1 MSKEK
6 NVKTNNFYRLERLVS
21 VLVHLLTGF
30 GILAGFFALIA
41 VMNSNQ
47 KEAFLWLGL
56 AFLID
61 SVDGTLARKFNVK
74 KNLPNIDGK
83 MLDSIID
90 FFNYVIIPS
99 IMIYW
104 FRYVPDEF
112 ILLIPAVLILISIYS
127 YVNLN
132 VLTNDNYYNGFP
144 AIWNVIVLYFYIFGT
159 TQIVNLTLLLF
170 LIFLKFSPLKC
181 IHPLRVK
188 KFKILSIFFV
198 SLWFITSVLLII
210 IKDLSVN
217 SIYEIFLMFLW
228 VVSNIYFISAS
239 VFKTF
244 RNKILSN

>member
-6 NVKTNNFYRLERLVS
+6 NIKFNIFYRQEKYAGI
-21 VLVHLLTGF
+21 LVHLLTGF
-30 GILAGFFALIA
+30 GIVAGFFALIA

-61 SVDGTLARKFNVK
+61 SIDGTLARKFNVK
-74 KNLPNIDGK
+74 KNLPHLDGK

-104 FRYVPDEF
+104 FRYVPDQF
-112 ILLIPAVLILISIYS
+112 AILIPVILIFISIYS

-132 VLTNDNYYNGFP
+132 ILTNDNYYNGFP

-159 TQIVNLTLLLF
+159 SQNFNLIF
-170 LIFLKFSPLKC
+170 LILLILLKFSPLKC
-181 IHPLRVK
+181 IHPLRVR
-188 KFKILSIFFV
+188 KFKSLSIFFAIF
-198 SLWFITSVLLII
+198 WFITSIMLIL
-210 IKDLSVN
+210 IKDLSINPV
-217 SIYEIFLMFLW
+217 YEVFLMFLW
-228 VVSNIYFISAS
+228 VVSNIYFVS
-239 VFKTF
+239 VSIFKTF
-244 RNKILSN
+244 RN

>member
-6 NVKTNNFYRLERLVS
+6 NIKTDEFFKQEKFLGI
-21 VLVHLLTGF
+21 LVHLFTGF
-30 GILAGFFALIA
+30 GIIAGYFALIA
-41 VMNSNQ
+41 VINNNQ

-104 FRYVPDEF
+104 FKYVPDQF
-112 ILLIPAVLILISIYS
+112 ALLIPAILIFISIYS

-132 VLTNDNYYNGFP
+132 ILTNDNYYNGFP

-159 TQIVNLTLLLF
+159 SQNVNLILLTL

-188 KFKILSIFFV
+188 RFKNLSIIFAII
-198 SLWFITSVLLII
+198 WFLTSALLIL
-210 IKDLSVN
+210 IKQSN
-217 SIYEIFLMFLW
+217 QISINEIFIMFFW
-228 VVSNIYFISAS
+228 VISNIYFIVISLS
-239 VFKTF
+239 KTF
-244 RNKILSN
+244 KI

>member
-6 NVKTNNFYRLERLVS
+6 NIKTDEFFKQEKFLGI
-21 VLVHLLTGF
+21 LVHLLTGF
-30 GILAGFFALIA
+30 GIIAGYFALIA
-41 VMNSNQ
+41 VMNNNQ

-61 SVDGTLARKFNVK
+61 SIDGTLARKFNVK

-104 FRYVPDEF
+104 FRYVPDQF
-112 ILLIPAVLILISIYS
+112 SVLIPAILIFISIYS

-132 VLTNDNYYNGFP
+132 ILTNDNYYNGFP

-159 TQIVNLTLLLF
+159 SQNVNLILLTL

-188 KFKILSIFFV
+188 RFKNLSIIFAII
-198 SLWFITSVLLII
+198 WFLTSALLIL
-210 IKDLSVN
+210 IKQIN
-217 SIYEIFLMFLW
+217 QISINEIFIMFFW
-228 VVSNIYFISAS
+228 VISNIYFIVISLS
-239 VFKTF
+239 KTF
-244 RNKILSN
+244 KI

>member
-1 MSKEK
+1 MSSGKNFKPLAQFKYEK
-6 NVKTNNFYRLERLVS
+6 ILSFS
-21 VLVHLLTGF
+21 IHLLTGM
-30 GILAGFFALIA
+30 GIIAGFFAVIA
-41 VMNSNQ
+41 ILNDNQ

-104 FRYVPDEF
+104 FRYVPDQF
-112 ILLIPAVLILISIYS
+112 IIFIPAILILISIFS

-132 VLTNDNYYNGFP
+132 ILTDDNYYNGFP
-144 AIWNVIVLYFYIFGT
+144 AIWNVVILYFYIFGT
-159 TQIVNLTLLLF
+159 SQNINLIF
-170 LIFLKFSPLKC
+170 LILLILLKFSPLKC

-188 KFKILSIFFV
+188 KLKNFSIFFCI
-198 SLWFITSVLLII
+198 LWFITSVFLII
-210 IKDLSVN
+210 LKGSNLNPV
-217 SIYEIFLMFLW
+217 YEIFLMFLW
-228 VVSNIYFISAS
+228 VVSNIYFITVS
-239 VFKTF
+239 VFKTL
-244 RNKILSN
+244 RN

>member
-6 NVKTNNFYRLERLVS
+6 NIKTYELFKQDRFLGI
-21 VLVHLLTGF
+21 LVHLLTGL
-30 GILAGFFALIA
+30 GIVAGFFALIA
-41 VMNSNQ
+41 VMNNNQ
-47 KEAFLWLGL
+47 KAAFLWLGF

-74 KNLPNIDGK
+74 KNLPHIDGK

-99 IMIYW
+99 VMIYW
-104 FRYVPDEF
+104 FRYVPDQF
-112 ILLIPAVLILISIYS
+112 ILLIPVILIFISIYS

-159 TQIVNLTLLLF
+159 SQNFNLIF
-170 LIFLKFSPLKC
+170 LILLILLKFSPLKC

-188 KFKILSIFFV
+188 KFKSLSILFAIF
-198 SLWFITSVLLII
+198 WFITSILLIL
-210 IKDLSVN
+210 IKDLNISSV
-217 SIYEIFLMFLW
+217 YEFFLMFLW
-228 VVSNIYFISAS
+228 VVSNIYFISVS
-239 VFKTF
+239 IFKTF
-244 RNKILSN
+244 RN

>member
-6 NVKTNNFYRLERLVS
+6 NFKRHISFKQERFLGT
-21 VLVHLLTGF
+21 LVHLLTGF
-30 GILAGFFALIA
+30 GIVAGFFSLIS
-41 VMNSNQ
+41 VLNNNQ
-47 KEAFLWLGL
+47 KDAFLWLGL

-61 SVDGTLARKFNVK
+61 SIDGTLARKFDVK

-104 FRYVPDEF
+104 FNYVPDQF
-112 ILLIPAVLILISIYS
+112 IVLIPVILIFISLFS

-132 VLTNDNYYNGFP
+132 ILTNDNYYNGFP

-159 TQIVNLTLLLF
+159 SQNVNLILLTL

-188 KFKILSIFFV
+188 RFKNLSIIFAII
-198 SLWFITSVLLII
+198 WFLTSALLIL
-210 IKDLSVN
+210 IKQSN
-217 SIYEIFLMFLW
+217 QISINEIFIMFFW
-228 VVSNIYFISAS
+228 VISNIYFIIISIS
-239 VFKTF
+239 KTL
-244 RNKILSN
+244 KI

>member
-6 NVKTNNFYRLERLVS
+6 NIKPDVFYRQEKYVGILI
-21 VLVHLLTGF
+21 HLLTGF
-30 GILAGFFALIA
+30 GIIAGFFALIA

-104 FRYVPDEF
+104 FRYVPDQF
-112 ILLIPAVLILISIYS
+112 IILIPAILIFISIYS
-127 YVNLN
+127 YVNLKI
-132 VLTNDNYYNGFP
+132 LTNDNYYNGFP
-144 AIWNVIVLYFYIFGT
+144 AIWNVVVLYFYIFGT
-159 TQIVNLTLLLF
+159 SQNINFIFLVLL
-170 LIFLKFSPLKC
+170 IILKFSPLKC

-188 KFKILSIFFV
+188 KFKTLSIFFAIV
-198 SLWFITSVLLII
+198 WFIASILLVI
-210 IKDLSVN
+210 IKDSSIN
-217 SIYEIFLMFLW
+217 SLYELFLMFLW
-228 VVSNIYFISAS
+228 VLSNIYFISVS
-239 VFKTF
+239 IYKTF
-244 RNKILSN
+244 KN

>member
-1 MSKEK
+1 MSSGKNFKPLAQFKYEK
-6 NVKTNNFYRLERLVS
+6 ILSFS
-21 VLVHLLTGF
+21 IHLLTGM
-30 GILAGFFALIA
+30 GIIAGFFAVIA
-41 VMNSNQ
+41 ILNDNQ

-104 FRYVPDEF
+104 FRYVPDQF
-112 ILLIPAVLILISIYS
+112 IIFIPAILILISIFS

-132 VLTNDNYYNGFP
+132 ILTDDNYYNGFP
-144 AIWNVIVLYFYIFGT
+144 AIWNVVILYFYIFGT
-159 TQIVNLTLLLF
+159 SQNINLIF
-170 LIFLKFSPLKC
+170 LILLILLKFSPLKC

-188 KFKILSIFFV
+188 KLKNFSIFF
-198 SLWFITSVLLII
+198 SILWFITSVFLII
-210 IKDLSVN
+210 LKGSNLNPV
-217 SIYEIFLMFLW
+217 YEIFLMFLW
-228 VVSNIYFISAS
+228 VVSNIYFITVS

-244 RNKILSN
+244 RK

>member
-6 NVKTNNFYRLERLVS
+6 NIKIDEIFKHEKFLGT
-21 VLVHLLTGF
+21 LVHLLTGL
-30 GILAGFFALIA
+30 GIVAGFFALIA
-41 VMNSNQ
+41 VMNNNQ
-47 KEAFLWLGL
+47 KDAFLWLGL

-61 SVDGTLARKFNVK
+61 SVDGNLARKFNVK

-104 FRYVPDEF
+104 FRYVPDQF
-112 ILLIPAVLILISIYS
+112 VLLIPAILIFISIFS

-132 VLTNDNYYNGFP
+132 ILTNDNYYNGFP

-159 TQIVNLTLLLF
+159 SQHFNLIF
-170 LIFLKFSPLKC
+170 LIMLIVLKFSPLKC

-188 KFKILSIFFV
+188 KFKNLSILFAIF
-198 SLWFITSVLLII
+198 WFITSILLIL
-210 IKDLSVN
+210 IKDMNINSV
-217 SIYEIFLMFLW
+217 YEVSLMFLW
-228 VVSNIYFISAS
+228 VVSNIYFISVS
-239 VFKTF
+239 IFKTL
-244 RNKILSN
+244 RN

>member
-6 NVKTNNFYRLERLVS
+6 NIKTYELFKQDRFLGI
-21 VLVHLLTGF
+21 LVHLLTGL
-30 GILAGFFALIA
+30 GIVAGFFALIA
-41 VMNSNQ
+41 VMNNNQ
-47 KEAFLWLGL
+47 KAAFLWLGF

-74 KNLPNIDGK
+74 KNLPHIDGK

-104 FRYVPDEF
+104 FRYVPDQF
-112 ILLIPAVLILISIYS
+112 ILLIPVILIFISIYS

-132 VLTNDNYYNGFP
+132 ILTYDNYYNGFP

-159 TQIVNLTLLLF
+159 SQNFNLIF
-170 LIFLKFSPLKC
+170 LILLISLKFSPLKC

-188 KFKILSIFFV
+188 KFKSLSIIFAIF
-198 SLWFITSVLLII
+198 WFITSILLIL
-210 IKDLSVN
+210 IKDLNINPV
-217 SIYEIFLMFLW
+217 YEVFLMFLW
-228 VVSNIYFISAS
+228 VVSNIYFISVS
-239 VFKTF
+239 IFKTF
-244 RNKILSN
+244 RN

>member
-1 MSKEK
+1 MMNKEK
-6 NVKTNNFYRLERLVS
+6 NIKTEVS
-21 VLVHLLTGF
+21 YKQEKFIGILIHLLTGL
-30 GILAGFFALIA
+30 GIVAGFFALIA
-41 VMNSNQ
+41 VMSNNQ

-74 KNLPNIDGK
+74 KNLPNIDGR

-104 FRYVPDEF
+104 FRYVPDQF
-112 ILLIPAVLILISIYS
+112 VLLIPAILIFISIYS

-132 VLTNDNYYNGFP
+132 ILTDDNYYNGFP

-159 TQIVNLTLLLF
+159 SQNVNLIF
-170 LIFLKFSPLKC
+170 LILLILLKFSPLKC

-188 KFKILSIFFV
+188 KFKNLSIFFTII
-198 SLWFITSVLLII
+198 WFITSILLIV
-210 IKDLSVN
+210 IKDLSIN
-217 SIYEIFLMFLW
+217 SLYEVVLMFLW
-228 VVSNIYFISAS
+228 VVSNIYFILVSI
-239 VFKTF
+239 FKTI
-244 RNKILSN
+244 RN

>member
-6 NVKTNNFYRLERLVS
+6 NIKTDEFFKQEKFLGI
-21 VLVHLLTGF
+21 LVHLFTGF
-30 GILAGFFALIA
+30 GIIAGYFALIA
-41 VMNSNQ
+41 VINNNQ

-104 FRYVPDEF
+104 FRYVPDQF
-112 ILLIPAVLILISIYS
+112 AVLIPAILIFISIYS

-132 VLTNDNYYNGFP
+132 ILTNDNYYNGFP

-159 TQIVNLTLLLF
+159 SQNVNLILLTL

-188 KFKILSIFFV
+188 RFKNLSIIFAII
-198 SLWFITSVLLII
+198 WFLTSALLIL
-210 IKDLSVN
+210 IKQLN
-217 SIYEIFLMFLW
+217 QISINEIFIMFFW
-228 VVSNIYFISAS
+228 VISNIYFIVISLS
-239 VFKTF
+239 KTF
-244 RNKILSN
+244 KI

>member
-6 NVKTNNFYRLERLVS
+6 NFKSGVFYKQERLMGIF
-21 VLVHLLTGF
+21 VHLLTGF
-30 GILAGFFALIA
+30 GIVAGFFALIA
-41 VMNSNQ
+41 VMNNNQ

-56 AFLID
+56 AFLLD
-61 SVDGTLARKFNVK
+61 SIDGTLARKFNVK

-104 FRYVPDEF
+104 FRYVPDQF
-112 ILLIPAVLILISIYS
+112 ILLIPAILIFISIFS

-132 VLTNDNYYNGFP
+132 ILTNDNYYNGFP

-159 TQIVNLTLLLF
+159 SQNINLIF
-170 LIFLKFSPLKC
+170 LILLILLKFSPLKC

-188 KFKILSIFFV
+188 KFKSLSIFFAFI
-198 SLWFITSVLLII
+198 WFIMSIFLVV
-210 IKDLSVN
+210 IKDLNVN
-217 SIYEIFLMFLW
+217 PVYELFLMFLW
-228 VVSNIYFISAS
+228 VISNIYFISVS
-239 VFKTF
+239 IFKTL
-244 RNKILSN
+244 RN